1 MGQIDMTARPVS
13 RSGIVD
19 VLVAAIAP
27 GVPTLRRRPLHGA
40 VLLVVGLVGPILWLA
55 TTVMSHGS
63 WIELGLDGEFLGQL
77 ILVIVIAV
85 IARLAAVGEVV
96 AATARHPGRRV
107 RSGTAFAVLLAVTL
121 PSAVGVA
128 AVADARANLDRAFTV
143 EDAGPL
149 FDPAAVPPGTVPGTI
164 APPVATPAVTVPGET
179 VPPVWEPVELQP
191 AAAPTVAPP
200 PPGPPDAGVDPA
212 LLADVSTILL
222 LGGDAGPGRSGL
234 RTDSMIL
241 VSIHRPSGRAALIS
255 FPRNAERILFPPG
268 TFLAEKFPN
277 GFNEIANAVYPLVSH
292 HDNWRAA
299 YETPGMKPGAVA
311 ISQAMGY
318 SLDVRID
325 DYVLI
330 DMIGFLEVVDA
341 LGGVTIDV
349 PKAVPSPGNPPGAK
363 RDVPDMIQA
372 GVQHMDGTLALSY
385 VRSRKGD
392 SDYSRMR
399 RQRQLLGALASQLSV
414 ADAVTGYMSITSAV
428 GNSLHTSLSA
438 EEFANLIALLG
449 GETAIVESVG
459 LAPPLVNPERPN
471 YYEMAQIVGRVQ
483 LALVAGQPSGY

>member
-1 MGQIDMTARPVS
+1 MRARPSS
-13 RSGIVD
+13 RAGIVD
-19 VLVAAIAP
+19 VVVAALAP
-27 GVPTLRRRPLHGA
+27 GVPTLKRRPLHGA
-40 VLLVVGLVGPILWLA
+40 VLLVVGLIGPILWLV
-55 TTVMSHGS
+55 TTVVRHGS
-63 WIELGLDGEFLGQL
+63 WMALGLDGEFLGQL
-77 ILVIVIAV
+77 ILMIVIAV

-96 AATARHPGRRV
+96 ASAARQPGRRL

-121 PSAVGVA
+121 PSAVGVD
-128 AVADARANLDRAFTV
+128 AVADARANLDKAFTA
-143 EDAGPL
+143 EGNGPL
-149 FDPAAVPPGTVPGTI
+149 FDPTADAPSSEPSIAPSTSAAPVPTTPTLPGATLPPAVPPST
-164 APPVATPAVTVPGET
+164 PVTP
-179 VPPVWEPVELQP
+179 
-191 AAAPTVAPP
+191 APTVPP

-268 TFLAEKFPN
+268 TFLADRFPN
-277 GFNEIANAVYPLVSH
+277 GFDDIANAVYPKVSYYK
-292 HDNWRAA
+292 DWRAA
-299 YETPGMKPGAVA
+299 YETPGMRPGAVA
-311 ISQAMGY
+311 ISQAIGY
-318 SLDVRID
+318 SLDVRVD

-330 DMIGFLEVVDA
+330 DMIGFLEVIDA
-341 LGGVTIDV
+341 LGGVTVDV

-363 RDVPDMIQA
+363 REVPEVIPA

-399 RQRQLLGALASQLSV
+399 RQRQVLGALASQLSV
-414 ADAVTGYMSITSAV
+414 TDAIAGYTDITAAV
-428 GNSLHTSLSA
+428 GSSLHTSLTA

-459 LAPPLVNPERPN
+459 LSPPLVNPERPN
-471 YYEMAQIVGRVQ
+471 YHEMAQIVGRVQ

>member
-1 MGQIDMTARPVS
+1 MTARPAS
-13 RSGIVD
+13 RAGIVD
-19 VLVAAIAP
+19 VVVAAIAP
-27 GVPTLRRRPLHGA
+27 GVPTLKRRPLHGA
-40 VLLVVGLVGPILWLA
+40 VLLVVGLVGPTLWLV
-55 TTVMSHGS
+55 TTVLRHGS
-63 WIELGLDGEFLGQL
+63 WLELGLDGEFLGQL
-77 ILVIVIAV
+77 ILMIVIAV

-96 AATARHPGRRV
+96 ASASRQPGSRL

-128 AVADARANLDRAFTV
+128 AVADARANLDRAFTA
-143 EDAGPL
+143 EEAGPL
-149 FDPAAVPPGTVPGTI
+149 FDPAAVPPSTAPTVTTVPPPATMPTVPGQTL
-164 APPVATPAVTVPGET
+164 PPAVAPDAPITP
-179 VPPVWEPVELQP
+179 
-191 AAAPTVAPP
+191 APTVPP
-200 PPGPPDAGVDPA
+200 PPGPPDSGVDPA

-241 VSIHRPSGRAALIS
+241 VSVHRPSGRAALVS

-268 TFLAEKFPN
+268 SFLAGQFPN
-277 GFNEIANAVYPLVSH
+277 GFNDIANAVYPRVSYYK
-292 HDNWRAA
+292 DWRAA
-299 YETPGMKPGAVA
+299 YETPGMRPGAVA
-311 ISQAMGY
+311 ISEAIGY

-363 RDVPDMIQA
+363 REVPEVIPA

-399 RQRQLLGALASQLSV
+399 RQRQVLGALASQLSIG
-414 ADAVTGYMSITSAV
+414 DAIAGYTNITAAV
-428 GNSLHTSLSA
+428 GSSLHTSLTA

-471 YYEMAQIVGRVQ
+471 YHEMAQIVGRVQ